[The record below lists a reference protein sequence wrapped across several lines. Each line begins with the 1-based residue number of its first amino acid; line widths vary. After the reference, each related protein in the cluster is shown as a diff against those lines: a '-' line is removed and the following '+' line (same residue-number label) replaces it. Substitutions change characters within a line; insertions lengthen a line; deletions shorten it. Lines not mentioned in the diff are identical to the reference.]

1 MFLYRVRQRSVKEG
15 GEPRAG
21 RGGSVDGMFEFE
33 ETFEISN
40 FFIKLLHFP
49 FGLGSF
55 EFGLVFNFSRRGEL
69 GHDCQRYNKSL
80 VWMRVAQV
88 A

>member
-21 RGGSVDGMFEFE
+21 RGDQWMACLSLRRLLKFL
-33 ETFEISN
+33 N
-40 FFIKLLHFP
+40 FFIKLLHFS

-55 EFGLVFNFSRRGEL
+55 EFVLVFNFSRRGESW
-69 GHDCQRYNKSL
+69 GMTVSIK

>member
-21 RGGSVDGMFEFE
+21 RRGSVDGMFEFE

-40 FFIKLLHFP
+40 FFIKLLHFS

-55 EFGLVFNFSRRGEL
+55 EFGLVFNFSRRGESW
-69 GHDCQRYNKSL
+69 GMTVSIK